1 MQAILDITLNE
12 LKSYLKKQNFSGFA
26 ARQIFS
32 WIYRKET
39 FDFDRMTDLSKELRN
54 FLKSNFYI
62 LSLTLIERQISF
74 DGTQKFL
81 FGISGKPGWRTQ
93 ERGKQGIE
101 SVVIPTSRR
110 LTACIST
117 QVGCKFAC
125 RFCASGALGWR
136 RNLNPGEII
145 EQVIYLKKI
154 VARRLNNLVFMG
166 IGEPLDNYD
175 NVLKALRILN
185 SSYSLNIGA
194 RKMTISTCGLI
205 PGIRKLAE
213 EGLQIELSVSLHA
226 ADNKTRTY
234 LMPVSKKYP
243 LQELLSAC
251 RAYFKKTKRQVT
263 FEYVLIKGIN
273 SAPEQAKR
281 LTKLLSGLDAKVNLI
296 PVNPFRNEIPAPNKL
311 DTLIFRDILL
321 KASIP
326 VTIRRPRGMDIQ
338 AACGQLRLINLSEAK
353 YRSIGN
359 YEVGKGNFRRYL

>member
-1 MQAILDITLNE
+1 MKAILDLTLDD
-12 LKSYLKKQNFSGFA
+12 LRSYLKKQNFPGFA

-39 FDFDRMTDLSKELRN
+39 FDFGRMTDLSKELRN

-62 LSLTLIERQISF
+62 LSLALIERQISS

-81 FGISGKPGWRTQ
+81 FGISGNSGWRAQ
-93 ERGKQGIE
+93 AQQRGKQGIE
-101 SVVIPTSRR
+101 SVVIPTPRR

-185 SSYSLNIGA
+185 SSYSLNIAA

-205 PGIRKLAE
+205 PGIRRLAE

-234 LMPVSKKYP
+234 LMPVNKKYP
-243 LQELLSAC
+243 LQELLRAC

-273 SAPEQAKR
+273 SAPQQAKR
-281 LTKLLSGLDAKVNLI
+281 LTELLTGLDAKVNLI
-296 PVNPFRNEIPAPNKL
+296 PVSPFRNEISVPNKL
-311 DTLIFRDILL
+311 DILIFRDILL
-321 KASIP
+321 KAGIP

-338 AACGQLRLINLSEAK
+338 AACGQLRLSNLSEAK
-353 YRSIGN
+353 Y
-359 YEVGKGNFRRYL
+359 

>member
-12 LKSYLKKQNFSGFA
+12 LKSYLKKQNFPGFA
-26 ARQIFS
+26 ACQIFS

-62 LSLTLIERQISF
+62 LSLALIERQISS

-81 FGISGKPGWRTQ
+81 FGISDKPGGRAQAQ

-101 SVVIPTSRR
+101 SVVIPTPRR

-234 LMPVSKKYP
+234 LMPINKKYP
-243 LQELLSAC
+243 LEELLKAC

-281 LTKLLSGLDAKVNLI
+281 LTKLLTGLDAKVNLI
-296 PVNPFRNEIPAPNKL
+296 PVNPFRNEISVPNKL
-311 DTLIFRDILL
+311 DILIFRDILL

-326 VTIRRPRGMDIQ
+326 VTIRRSRGMDIQ
-338 AACGQLRLINLSEAK
+338 AACGQLRLSNLSEAK
-353 YRSIGN
+353 Y
-359 YEVGKGNFRRYL
+359 